1 MSDWN
6 IMTSIILI
14 GILLFVGK
22 ALKTRVPFL
31 NRIVLP
37 SALLGGFVGL
47 LFSDAVI
54 PGSYHVSAET
64 MTTIVYHM
72 LALGFITLTLKDNKP
87 AENKKKIWSTGML
100 ITSTYALQGFIGIL
114 MVLLFFSD
122 KSVAAGMLLPLG
134 FGQGPGLATNF
145 ARNWSN
151 MLTGVETSSAAL
163 GASYA
168 VVGFLVGGSIGVF
181 LINMISRKRGLEK
194 PKQYED
200 ESLYKAT
207 IEVDTV
213 KEINVIDGLT
223 VQVVIISI
231 IYGLV
236 WLTLFLLEK
245 VLLPLGDIGNTIF
258 NLLIGF
264 NFIIGIFYSLLFK
277 VILKATAKRGI
288 NVSFVKNDYILSN
301 LSSLFFNFMITGA
314 VLTITF
320 GFLREYGWLLLAITA
335 VGAVSTLA
343 YVWFLTKKVYTHYN
357 DEYFVGLFGMLTGV
371 ASTGI
376 ALLKGID
383 HNLETPVADEM
394 AMGSATAITMALP
407 LFAILTLP
415 SLGFQTANESLFN
428 YIALFGC
435 LIYCL
440 TMFTILL
447 IRGKRRVN

>member
-1 MSDWN
+1 
-6 IMTSIILI
+6 
-14 GILLFVGK
+14 
-22 ALKTRVPFL
+22 
-31 NRIVLP
+31 
-37 SALLGGFVGL
+37 
-47 LFSDAVI
+47 
-54 PGSYHVSAET
+54 
-64 MTTIVYHM
+64 
-72 LALGFITLTLKDNKP
+72 
-87 AENKKKIWSTGML
+87 
-100 ITSTYALQGFIGIL
+100 
-114 MVLLFFSD
+114 
-122 KSVAAGMLLPLG
+122 
-134 FGQGPGLATNF
+134 
-145 ARNWSN
+145 
-151 MLTGVETSSAAL
+151 
-163 GASYA
+163 
-168 VVGFLVGGSIGVF
+168 
-181 LINMISRKRGLEK
+181 
-194 PKQYED
+194 
-200 ESLYKAT
+200 
-207 IEVDTV
+207 
-213 KEINVIDGLT
+213 
-223 VQVVIISI
+223 
-231 IYGLV
+231 
-236 WLTLFLLEK
+236 
-245 VLLPLGDIGNTIF
+245 
-258 NLLIGF
+258 
-264 NFIIGIFYSLLFK
+264 
-277 VILKATAKRGI
+277 
-288 NVSFVKNDYILSN
+288 
-301 LSSLFFNFMITGA
+301 MITGA